1 MYQTLLA
8 DSSLY
13 VFLFQLDE
21 DIAADCRRGGCP
33 CSGSLHSA
41 KYPRKPRGLPPGLED
56 KYDSRFSFC
65 CDREGCRRRSTPA
78 SFRFLGRKVF
88 VAAVVVLVS
97 ALRHGATPKRAAM
110 LRELVGVSRRTVER
124 WREWWQNGFVR
135 SPFWKA
141 VRGRLKTPVDRE
153 ALPLSLLNAFS
164 GEGEKTGL
172 ISLLRLL
179 LPLSTPM
186 QPF

>member
-1 MYQTLLA
+1 LYQTLLA

-65 CDREGCRRRSTPA
+65 CAREGCRCRSTPA

-97 ALRHGATPKRAAM
+97 ALRHGATPKRVAM

-141 VRGRLKTPVDRE
+141 VRGRLKTPVDSE
-153 ALPLSLLNAFS
+153 ALPLSLLNMFS
-164 GEGEKTGL
+164 GKEAKIRL

-179 LPLSTPM
+179 LPLTKPM
-186 QPF
+186 QDI

>member
-21 DIAADCRRGGCP
+21 DIAADCRRGGCS

-65 CDREGCRRRSTPA
+65 CNREGCRRRSTPA

-124 WREWWQNGFVR
+124 WREWWQDGFVR

-164 GEGEKTGL
+164 GQEEKDRL

-179 LPLSTPM
+179 LPLTKPM
-186 QPF
+186 QDF

>member
-1 MYQTLLA
+1 MYQTLLT

-13 VFLFQLDE
+13 TFLFQLDE
-21 DIAADCRRGGCP
+21 DLAADCRKGGCF
-33 CSGSLHSA
+33 CSGPLHSA
-41 KYPRKPRGLPPGLED
+41 NYPRKPRGLPPGLED

-65 CDREGCRRRSTPA
+65 CAREGCRRRSTPA
-78 SFRFLGRKVF
+78 SFRFLDRKVF
-88 VAAVVVLVS
+88 VVAVVVLVS

-110 LRELVGVSRRTVER
+110 LRELVGASRRTVER
-124 WREWWQNGFVR
+124 WRQWWQNGFVR

-141 VRGRLKTPVDRE
+141 ARGRLKTPADKKT
-153 ALPLSLLNAFS
+153 LPLSLLNAFS
-164 GEGEKTGL
+164 GEGEKAGL

>member
-13 VFLFQLDE
+13 TFLFKLDE
-21 DIAADCRRGGCP
+21 DIAAGCRKTGCP

-41 KYPRKPRGLPPGLED
+41 QYPRKPRGLPPGLED
-56 KYDSRFSFC
+56 KYNSRFSFC
-65 CDREGCRRRSTPA
+65 CAREGCRRRSTPA

-88 VAAVVVLVS
+88 VAAIVVLVS
-97 ALRHGATPKRAAM
+97 ALRHGATPKRVAM
-110 LRELVGVSRRTVER
+110 LRELTGASRRTVER
-124 WREWWQNGFVR
+124 WRQWWQDGFVR

-141 VRGRLKTPVDRE
+141 VRGRLKTPVDRKT
-153 ALPLSLLNAFS
+153 LPLSLLNVFS
-164 GEGEKTGL
+164 GQEEKTGL

>member
-13 VFLFQLDE
+13 TFLFQLDE
-21 DIAADCRRGGCP
+21 DLAADIRKNGCP

-41 KYPRKPRGLPPGLED
+41 NYPRKPRGLPPGLEN
-56 KYDSRFSFC
+56 KYESRFSFC

-97 ALRHGATPKRAAM
+97 ALRHGATTKRVAM
-110 LRELVGVSRRTVER
+110 LRELVGTSRRTVER

-141 VRGRLKTPVDRE
+141 VRGRLKNPVDIKT
-153 ALPLSLLNAFS
+153 LPLSLLNAFS
-164 GEGEKTGL
+164 GQEEKTKM

-179 LPLSTPM
+179 LPLTTPM

>member
-13 VFLFQLDE
+13 TFLFQLDE
-21 DIAADCRRGGCP
+21 DLAADCRKGGCP

-56 KYDSRFSFC
+56 KYDRRFSFC
-65 CDREGCRRRSTPA
+65 CARDGCRRRSTPA

-110 LRELVGVSRRTVER
+110 LRELVGASRRTVER

-135 SPFWKA
+135 SPFWMA
-141 VRGRLKTPVDRE
+141 VCGRLKKPVDRKTQ
-153 ALPLSLLNAFS
+153 PLSLLKAFS
-164 GEGEKTGL
+164 GQEERGRL

-179 LPLSTPM
+179 LLLSTPI

>member
-65 CDREGCRRRSTPA
+65 CNREGCRRRSTPA

-124 WREWWQNGFVR
+124 WREWWQDGFVR

-164 GEGEKTGL
+164 GQEEKDRL

-179 LPLSTPM
+179 LPLTKPM
-186 QPF
+186 QDF